1 MKKGWLLVGTLFL
14 LSGCINSGE
23 NKLSSVN
30 RVEVR
35 FGEEVKSTIEEPED
49 VEQLVVILL
58 KAKRGNLVR
67 EESYVL
73 SEPLVYEFYEGDQLV
88 QTVLFNGE
96 DTTRILKGGLC
107 YEVEYEGISVSEWYE
122 KLILP

>member
-14 LSGCINSGE
+14 LSGCVNQGE
-23 NKLSSVN
+23 SKLSSVN

-35 FGEEVKSTIEEPED
+35 LGEEVKSTIEEPED
-49 VEQLVVILL
+49 VKQLVDILL
-58 KAKRGNLVR
+58 NAKRGNLVR

-96 DTTRILKGGLC
+96 DTTRILEGGLC
-107 YEVEYEGISVSEWYE
+107 LS
-122 KLILP
+122 LIHI